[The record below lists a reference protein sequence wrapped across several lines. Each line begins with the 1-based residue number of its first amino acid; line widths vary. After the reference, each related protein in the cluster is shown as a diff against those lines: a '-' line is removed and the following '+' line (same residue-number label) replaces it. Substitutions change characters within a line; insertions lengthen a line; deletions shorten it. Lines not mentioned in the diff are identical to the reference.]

1 MKMAKCNTKAVM
13 EYVVITSKGKV
24 YTFFLRSVA
33 ELYAVAYNG
42 TLVVNGEAI
51 EKETENA

>member
-1 MKMAKCNTKAVM
+1 MTECNTKVLGKKM

-42 TLVVNGEAI
+42 TLVMDC